1 MFPSTSDATALT
13 GLVDELRDVD
23 AGAGADADADDL
35 TMVKQLET
43 LERIKASAAAAQVR
57 ITATF
62 DDGRAGHSDA
72 SIGAEVGLA
81 RHESP
86 HRGRGLLRL
95 ARALVDDLPETLA
108 ALERGDINEHRAQI
122 IAEETRDLTRE
133 DRRTVDRDLAPVAA
147 RLGNRELRLA
157 AQRIVMKID
166 EAGAVR
172 RRERA
177 QTRRRVTGR
186 RLPDGMAQI
195 NATISDIHY
204 AAIMTSLHERA
215 ATEIATG
222 VADDRSRGQL
232 IADIFVERLTGQ
244 TMAAAVP
251 VNLDLV
257 IAAETLFGDGDEPA
271 DIPGQGP
278 IPASVARNLA
288 HASPEQRTKIRRLFR
303 FDDTDRLIAME
314 ATTRGFTGLLAAFV
328 KIRDQVCR
336 TPWCNAPIKHIDHP
350 EAVARGGATTELNSQ
365 GLCEACNYVKEGS
378 GWRHR
383 VISDPLEQHTI
394 EITTPSGTQ
403 HHSRAPAPPRGATWR
418 ETRPGV
424 WTLAA

>member
-1 MFPSTSDATALT
+1 MFPSTPGAAALT
-13 GLVDELRDVD
+13 GLVEVLRDVD
-23 AGAGADADADDL
+23 AGSDDV
-35 TMVKQLET
+35 TMVEQVEA
-43 LERIKASAAAAQVR
+43 LERIKASAAAAQAR

-62 DDGRAGHSDA
+62 DDARAGHSDA

-86 HRGRGLLRL
+86 HRGRVILGL
-95 ARALVDDLPETLA
+95 ARALVDDLPHTLA

-122 IAEETRDLTRE
+122 IAEETRDLTRP
-133 DRRTVDRDLAPVAA
+133 DRMAVDLELSTVMAA
-147 RLGNRELRLA
+147 LGNRELRLA
-157 AQRIVMKID
+157 AQRIVMRVD

-172 RRERA
+172 RRQRA
-177 QTRRRVTGR
+177 HIRRRVSGR

-204 AAIMTSLHERA
+204 AAIMNSLHERA

-222 VADDRSRGQL
+222 VADGRSRSQL

-244 TMAAAVP
+244 TMAEAVP

-271 DIPGQGP
+271 EVPGQGP

-303 FDDTDRLIAME
+303 FEDTDRLIAME
-314 ATTRGFTGLLAAFV
+314 ATTRGFTGLLATFV
-328 KIRDQVCR
+328 KIRDQICR
-336 TPWCNAPIKHIDHP
+336 IPWCNAPIKHTDHP
-350 EAVARGGATTELNSQ
+350 EAVAHGGGTTELNSQ
-365 GLCEACNYVKEGS
+365 GLCEACNYVKETS
-378 GWRHR
+378 GWSHR
-383 VISDPLEQHTI
+383 VISEPLEQHTV
-394 EITTPSGTQ
+394 EITTPTG
-403 HHSRAPAPPRGATWR
+403 HHIRSRAPDPPRGGKRWR
-418 ETRPGV
+418 ETQPGL
-424 WTLAA
+424 WTLVA